1 MNYSKELLWYRAKH
15 DLTQKKLGDIL
26 AVSRETVGFIER
38 GQQTRL
44 SSKLK
49 AKIEMLIESEDK
61 GNGYCLH

>member
-15 DLTQKKLGDIL
+15 DLTQKQLGDIL
-26 AVSRETVGFIER
+26 KVSRETVGFIER

-49 AKIEMLIESEDK
+49 AKIEMLIESEGK
-61 GNGYCLH
+61 GNGHCLH